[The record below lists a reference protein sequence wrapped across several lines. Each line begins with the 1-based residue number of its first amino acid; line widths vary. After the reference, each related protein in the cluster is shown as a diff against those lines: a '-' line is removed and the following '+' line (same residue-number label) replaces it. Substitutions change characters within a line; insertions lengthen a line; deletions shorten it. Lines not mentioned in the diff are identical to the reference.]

1 MRVFHLCRNGL
12 MGVGLALGVAA
23 CSSSEPA
30 PAVAT
35 LSAAI
40 DRPVASPGSPVVI
53 RYAMATLGQAPL
65 PDGQWLFV
73 HFVSDQGEILWTD
86 DHPPAV
92 STGQWKAGAPVQYA
106 RTTFVPRTAYTGSVF
121 VDAGLV
127 DPKTSTRVSLQG
139 TDLGMRTYR
148 LGSFTVQ
155 PGANDTFVVFGDGW
169 YDAETGSE
177 GLGVSWRWSRGSA
190 GLSFRNPKRD
200 AQLLL
205 EVDQPLAASVAPPQV
220 AVALG
225 GSTVATFDV
234 KGPKEILVVPLD
246 QTALG
251 DGDSVA
257 ITLSVRPT
265 FVPAAVPQLRSIDS
279 RQLGVRLFNAY
290 VATR

>member
-1 MRVFHLCRNGL
+1 
-12 MGVGLALGVAA
+12 MGVALALGVAA

-40 DRPVASPGSPVVI
+40 ASPVASPGSPVVV
-53 RYAMATLGQAPL
+53 RYVMSTLGRAPL
-65 PDGQWLFV
+65 PDGQWLLFV

-92 STGQWKAGAPVQYA
+92 PTGQWKPGTPVEYA
-106 RTTFVPRTAYTGSVF
+106 RTTFVPRTGYTGPVF

-127 DPKTSTRVSLQG
+127 DPKTSRRLSLQG
-139 TDLGMRTYR
+139 TDVGMLTYR
-148 LGSFTVQ
+148 LGSFAVQ
-155 PGANDTFVVFGDGW
+155 PGANDTFIVFGDGW

-177 GLGVSWRWSRGSA
+177 GLGISWRWSRA
-190 GLSFRNPKRD
+190 AAALSFRNPKRD

-220 AVALG
+220 GVAVG
-225 GSTVATFDV
+225 GSTVATFDM

-246 QTALG
+246 HTALG
-251 DGDSVA
+251 DGDSVSV
-257 ITLSVRPT
+257 TLSVRPT